1 MLGKTNF
8 GNCCRN
14 ARDRRQR
21 KPENKNDNTISNT
34 GKPTGSHA
42 FRSGG
47 GHWLLDQD
55 SAPLQR
61 ARSPE
66 VQSSGSNHIH
76 QKRRTY
82 PLPSGQR
89 GLGLG
94 AMTVQ
99 KSTARA
105 LETGRTLTYPL
116 NNNNRSIM
124 PIVHPPPDAHTF
136 SIRLQQTSMLLPSR
150 LIGMSLPSMKS
161 EIVSRGALYRTTSS
175 VSATSGLPTM
185 TKSSTV

>member
-1 MLGKTNF
+1 MLCKTNF

-21 KPENKNDNTISNT
+21 KPENKNDNNISNT

-55 SAPLQR
+55 SASLQR

-105 LETGRTLTYPL
+105 LETVRTLTYPL

-124 PIVHPPPDAHTF
+124 PIVHPPTRRSYILDSSTANVHA
-136 SIRLQQTSMLLPSR
+136 LPFEVDWNVLAFDDVRNRESDC
-150 LIGMSLPSMKS
+150 LS
-161 EIVSRGALYRTTSS
+161 RTTRRI
-175 VSATSGLPTM
+175 SATSGLPTM